1 MKTQEVRPVAPPVR
15 RPPWGPMA
23 VSLATALLALA
34 PALAQA
40 KVSSST
46 LLRVDPSLSRNTAG
60 TTLAGVSLASDE
72 SSAGW

>member
-1 MKTQEVRPVAPPVR
+1 
-15 RPPWGPMA
+15 MA